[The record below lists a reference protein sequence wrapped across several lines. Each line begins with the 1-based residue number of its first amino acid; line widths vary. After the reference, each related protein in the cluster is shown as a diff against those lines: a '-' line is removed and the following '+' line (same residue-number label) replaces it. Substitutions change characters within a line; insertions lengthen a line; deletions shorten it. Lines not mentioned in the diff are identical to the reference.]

1 MNSTVFDL
9 TPWRRKLVT
18 TNIQCVMAEKTVMS
32 ATVIVKK
39 MKNEW
44 QPFKSWV
51 FRRLLSLL
59 NSSSKGVIDL

>member
-1 MNSTVFDL
+1 VNSTVFDL
-9 TPWRRKLVT
+9 TPWRWKLAT
-18 TNIQCVMAEKTVMS
+18 ADIQRVMAEKTVMS
-32 ATVIVKK
+32 ATVIAKM

-59 NSSSKGVIDL
+59 NSSSRGVIDL